1 MLLSFLKFP
10 FPVLR
15 HRIFFRVSA
24 RFSFVYAR
32 RLVEEG
38 VRQNPAFVQN
48 GENVAKTGQIG
59 DIVPPYIFRNFKNSA
74 EIAGVSGIGVKK
86 WVDGRV
92 DGGLAGKP
100 ANPCAQGVSAGR
112 HRVDMGGFGAGCP
125 SNATKSDVFST
136 LRVRVLKFIV
146 RSHKCV
152 SLDTI
157 PG

>member
-32 RLVEEG
+32 WLVEEG

-59 DIVPPYIFRNFKNSA
+59 DIVPPIYFRKFQKILQQWQALQESA
-74 EIAGVSGIGVKK
+74 
-86 WVDGRV
+86 
-92 DGGLAGKP
+92 
-100 ANPCAQGVSAGR
+100 
-112 HRVDMGGFGAGCP
+112 
-125 SNATKSDVFST
+125 
-136 LRVRVLKFIV
+136 
-146 RSHKCV
+146 
-152 SLDTI
+152 
-157 PG
+157 